1 MEPEEVE
8 AFLNEEKAATLVT
21 VKPNCAPHASIGS
34 FSYNDGRLY
43 FYSHKDSA
51 RQRNLKRNSHVAVTV
66 IDEWRRQVILEG
78 DAKILGT
85 ASELRSHEAA
95 DSFRMKYGD
104 FAGNRESSS
113 YIVEVTPDKILT
125 YKAKDRINT
134 DEHGKS
140 SILETNEL
148 FILDSWK
155 EPDDAAISIPGHIQD
170 DDSVPKPGVSK
181 H

>member
-1 MEPEEVE
+1 MDIVTSSSMVSSLLSDVMHATISKATPLSKRVFGRAMGPEEVE
-8 AFLNEEKAATLVT
+8 IFLNEEKTATLVT
-21 VKPNCAPHASIGS
+21 VKSNCAPHASIGS

-51 RQRNLKRNSHVAVTV
+51 RQKNLKRNSHVAVTV
-66 IDEWRRQVILEG
+66 IDEWRRQVIMEG

-113 YIVEVTPDKILT
+113 YVVEVTPNEIFT
-125 YKAKDRINT
+125 F
-134 DEHGKS
+134 KS
-140 SILETNEL
+140 
-148 FILDSWK
+148 K
-155 EPDDAAISIPGHIQD
+155 G
-170 DDSVPKPGVSK
+170 
-181 H
+181 